1 MLLSALAAM
10 AFLPG
15 DSRLPRFEAMLLAQ
29 RGEGVA
35 ATAFVHAALEE
46 ESRRRLA
53 LKALSGLSAE

>member
-46 ESRRRLA
+46 ESRRRLC
-53 LKALSGLSAE
+53 

>member
-1 MLLSALAAM
+1 M

-46 ESRRRLA
+46 ESRLRLG
-53 LKALSGLSAE
+53 LSYRGLSAE

>member
-53 LKALSGLSAE
+53 LSYRGLSR

>member
-1 MLLSALAAM
+1 MLLSALAAT

-15 DSRLPRFEAMLLAQ
+15 DSRFEAMLLAQ
-29 RGEGVA
+29 RGEGAAAVA
-35 ATAFVHAALEE
+35 LVHAALEE